1 MEFCLAVPPSNT
13 VAPLTRFL
21 VSASRIAAL
30 RTTGAGLFDAALIA
44 CACAGVGAWV
54 AGWTLRGDVV
64 APVALGAAGI
74 TLLGWVG
81 RDALRA
87 WRAHGR
93 PMRTAASIARHRGP
107 LGDDGPDH
115 VAADRSL
122 RHEVLGAME
131 LVAGAE
137 VHSPDLAAAYVDD
150 VARRV
155 RQPRIDPALA
165 LPRPRWRP
173 RAAASMVV
181 GALAISC
188 VVAPTAVGGL
198 ALLLSSHD
206 GRPPAPPEPAW
217 SSLTLELRY
226 PEHTRRPPRVVPNPS
241 GALRVVAGTEVTLT
255 LEAWRSAAEARAVLN
270 YDPSAE
276 LEHPE
281 PEVVELTALPPDPNN
296 PDATPG
302 LRFEGSFVARGSGTW
317 TVVLLDEPE
326 AEDDARHS
334 PPMPLVLEADR
345 APDIELL
352 PLPASQREV
361 SEQQSVD
368 VRFVARDDFGLSSAE
383 LVYQMPDGTTH
394 RLDAGTPT
402 TSNRAWRKRYTWD
415 LSSVPIE
422 QRSEVLYWI
431 EVRDNDPG
439 LGLIPLPDP
448 PGKMTRSATMSLVVQ
463 DDEAEHAA
471 NIVKLAELRD
481 RAVDLLAARM
491 TTRAFEDE
499 PTDFA
504 GLVVPLPVQAAGARE
519 LLGGSG
525 QLLAMLA
532 LSIDSLSVDTLT
544 HERDVAIL
552 TKVHARL
559 KGLHDAEL
567 KLHVKM
573 PTGLARRDPDATKAA
588 LEKLGKHN
596 DEEVTQLEDEIIRI
610 DDLVD
615 GQVIERLEALV
626 ARLEATQRKLVDL
639 LEQLKAGDTSAR
651 AQIEQLEQRRRDD
664 LRRIAEAR
672 AMLREELD
680 PEFMNLDA
688 FKALEDMKKQEQL
701 SEMLRQ
707 GKTDEALEAAKGQLG
722 DVQQLRDAVQEKLGQ
737 PQGEAPALSEE
748 ERQRMELL
756 RELSRLQDE
765 ESSVR
770 SKTRELEEAYRA
782 KVEDQAADEAD
793 RTAAGKQAKTL
804 RESLDDINDARL
816 GRDARRGLEDA
827 RAALERLEDVATRED
842 ATQLQLD
849 DAARAASQGLERAQ
863 AGSETGEREGKALKK
878 AGKKAQALRTKTR
891 QPLPG
896 TSDVLDSA
904 QQAKLEE
911 LERRQEG
918 LRTRASTLMESDNAK
933 LLPKEGRGAMKDADG
948 SMERSADEL
957 GKEGTERALD
967 AQNGAW
973 NALQRAID
981 SLRQGPP
988 PPPPQGGSE
997 DASTEAERDRSLRDA
1012 LMEAMKEKSPDG
1024 YDAPVKR
1031 YYEELLR

>member
-1 MEFCLAVPPSNT
+1 MAVPPSNT
-13 VAPLTRFL
+13 IAPLTRFL
-21 VSASRIAAL
+21 VSASRSATL
-30 RTTGAGLFDAALIA
+30 RTAGAGLFDAALIA
-44 CACAGVGAWV
+44 CTSAGVGAWL
-54 AGWTLRGDVV
+54 AGWTARGDLV
-64 APVALGAAGI
+64 APLALGAASVV
-74 TLLGWVG
+74 LLGWVG
-81 RDALRA
+81 RSALRA

-93 PMRTAASIARHRGP
+93 PMRTAGSIARHRGP
-107 LGDDGPDH
+107 LGNDGPAH
-115 VAADRSL
+115 TAADRSL
-122 RHEVLGAME
+122 RHEILGAME
-131 LVAGAE
+131 LANGAD
-137 VHSPDLAAAYVDD
+137 VRSPELAAAYVDD

-155 RQPRIDPALA
+155 RHPRIDPALA

-173 RAAASMVV
+173 RAAASVLV

-198 ALLLSSHD
+198 ALLLSAHD

-226 PEHTRRPPRVVPNPS
+226 PDHTRRPPRIVPNPS

-255 LEAWRSAAEARAVLN
+255 LEAWRPAAEARAVLN

-281 PEVVELTALPPDPNN
+281 PEVVELTALPTDPNN
-296 PDATPG
+296 PKATAG
-302 LRFEGSFVARGSGTW
+302 LRFKGQFVARGSGTW
-317 TVVLLDEPE
+317 TVVLLDEPD
-326 AEDDARHS
+326 ASDDARHS
-334 PPMPLVLEADR
+334 PPMPLVLEPDR
-345 APDIELL
+345 APDVELL
-352 PLPASQREV
+352 PLPAAQREV

-368 VRFVARDDFGLSSAE
+368 VRFVARDDFGLASAA

-402 TSNRAWRKRYTWD
+402 ASNRAWRQRYTWD
-415 LSSVPIE
+415 LASVPIE
-422 QRSEVLYWI
+422 ARSEVLYWV

-439 LGLIPLPDP
+439 LGLIPLIDP

-471 NIVKLAELRD
+471 NIVKIAELRD
-481 RAVDLLAARM
+481 RAVDLLASRM
-491 TTRAFEDE
+491 TTRAFEDA
-499 PTDFA
+499 PTDLT
-504 GLVVPLPVQAAGARE
+504 GVLIPLPVQAAGARE
-519 LLGGSG
+519 LLGGGG

-532 LSIDSLSVDTLT
+532 QSIDSLSVDTLT

-552 TKVHARL
+552 TKVHQRL
-559 KGLHDAEL
+559 KTLYDEELALHAT
-567 KLHVKM
+567 M
-573 PTGLARRDPDATKAA
+573 PTGLARRDPDATQAA
-588 LEKLGKHN
+588 LAKLGKHN
-596 DEEVTQLEDEIIRI
+596 VEQITQLEDEIIRI

-688 FKALEDMKKQEQL
+688 FKALEDMKKQEQI

-722 DVQQLRDAVQEKLGQ
+722 EVQKLRDAVQEKIGQ
-737 PQGEAPALSEE
+737 PQSEAPALSEE

-770 SKTRELEEAYRA
+770 SQTRELEEAYRS
-782 KVEDQAADEAD
+782 KVEAQASDEAD
-793 RTAAGKQAKTL
+793 RKDAGDRARAL
-804 RESLDDINDARL
+804 RESLEEINDARL

-827 RAALERLEDVATRED
+827 RAGLERLEDIAKRED
-842 ATQLQLD
+842 TTQLALD
-849 DAARAASQGLERAQ
+849 DAARAAAEGLDRAQ
-863 AGSETGEREGKALKK
+863 AGSEASEREGKAMRQ
-878 AGKKAQALRTKTR
+878 ASKKAQALRTKTR

-896 TSDVLDSA
+896 TSEVLDA
-904 QQAKLEE
+904 TQQAKLKE
-911 LERRQEG
+911 LEGRQEG

-933 LLPKEGRGAMKDADG
+933 LLPKEGRGAMRDADG

-957 GKEGTERALD
+957 GNEGTERALD

-988 PPPPQGGSE
+988 PPPPQGGS
-997 DASTEAERDRSLRDA
+997 DNASTETERDRSLRDA